1 MQTPLASLYGA
12 IEGLCELGPE
22 VIKALV
28 IPKIKSISDRIESC
42 IEGPG
47 LSSVDKNGAGHIKTL
62 LVVIDSYKMFVSSII
77 VILLLFKKI
86 KWKRI

>member
-28 IPKIKSISDRIESC
+28 IPKIKSISERIESC
-42 IEGPG
+42 IEGQG

-62 LVVIDSYKMFVSSII
+62 LVVKQ
-77 VILLLFKKI
+77 ILKATYETFDIFKNI
-86 KWKRI
+86 E

>member
-1 MQTPLASLYGA
+1 MLQTPLASLYGA

-42 IEGPG
+42 IEGQG

-62 LVVIDSYKMFVSSII
+62 LVVSS
-77 VILLLFKKI
+77 FKKYSGERLV
-86 KWKRI
+86 KNSF